1 MDGEVD
7 AHAQSSIS
15 LSLKNMNAGS
25 PFALGREDD
34 AGGELETAGAL
45 LISVLCL
52 STDGSYGNRRRDDE
66 INTPALLV
74 SGDLKHDEVA
84 APLLPPRCWRI
95 DGHRPMSSIHRLK
108 KQGCAW

>member
-34 AGGELETAGAL
+34 AGGELEAASL

-52 STDGSYGNRRRDDE
+52 STDESHGNRRRDDE